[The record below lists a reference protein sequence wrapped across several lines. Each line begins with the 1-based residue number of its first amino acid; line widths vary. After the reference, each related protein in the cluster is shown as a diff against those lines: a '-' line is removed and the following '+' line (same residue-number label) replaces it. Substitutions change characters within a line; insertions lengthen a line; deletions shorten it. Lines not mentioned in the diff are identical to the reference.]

1 MNTDITDITDI
12 TDVVGDV
19 AEFRDEVRTW
29 LAEHLVGEFAAHR
42 GVGSPTDDTAW
53 DVRVA
58 WERELSQGNWLGL
71 TWPTEY
77 GGRGAGLAEEIVF
90 EYEYAAAAAPARVNT
105 QALELLGPTL
115 LAFGS
120 EEQKQRFL
128 PKILAVEEMWGQGFS
143 EPGAGSDLAAV
154 RTKAQFD
161 GDSWHLDGQKVWT
174 TFGQHADWLYVLCR
188 TDPDATLRHHGLSLL
203 LVDVNQPGVD
213 VRPIENLAGTA
224 EFSECF
230 FNDALIGPDMVV
242 GGVGN
247 GWKVVMTTLSMER
260 GSALMPMQ
268 LAMQREI
275 SDLIAGARESG
286 AIDDPLVRQRLVDAY
301 IGVQLMRST
310 NLRVVMDLMGHSGGA
325 PGVSTAAAAATTKLF
340 ASVHHQRMGELA
352 IDLLGPEALYTTGS
366 DRVSEA
372 RKLFLLSRAET
383 IYGGTSEIQRNI
395 IAERLLGLP
404 R

>member
-1 MNTDITDITDI
+1 MPSNATDLTELTS
-12 TDVVGDV
+12 GHE
-19 AEFRDEVRTW
+19 EFREEIRTW
-29 LAEHLVGEFAAHR
+29 LDEHLVGEFAAHR

-53 DVRVA
+53 DVRTA
-58 WERELSQGNWLGL
+58 WERELSAGGWLGL

-77 GGRGAGLAEEIVF
+77 GGRAAGLAEEIIF
-90 EYEYAAAAAPARVNT
+90 EYEYARAAAPARVNT

-115 LAFGS
+115 LQFGT

-128 PKILAVEEMWGQGFS
+128 PKILAVEELWGQGWS
-143 EPGAGSDLAAV
+143 EPGAGSDLASV
-154 RTKAQFD
+154 RTKAEFD
-161 GDSWHLDGQKVWT
+161 GEIWHIDGQKVWT
-174 TFGQHADWLYVLCR
+174 TFGHHADWLYVLCR
-188 TDPDATLRHHGLSLL
+188 TDPDASLRHRGLSLV
-203 LVDVNQPGVD
+203 LVDVDQPGVD
-213 VRPIENLAGTA
+213 VRPIENLSRSK

-230 FNDALIGPDMVV
+230 FNDARAGADMIV

-247 GWKVVMTTLSMER
+247 GWRVTMATLGMER

-268 LAMQREI
+268 LAMQREVTEMI
-275 SDLIAGARESG
+275 EHAKKLGVA
-286 AIDDPLVRQRLVDAY
+286 DDPWLRHRLVDAY

-310 NLRVVMDLMGHSGGA
+310 NLRVVSDLLSDDAQRGTRTEA
-325 PGVSTAAAAATTKLF
+325 ASTISKLV
-340 ASVHHQRMGELA
+340 ASLHHQQMGELA
-352 IDLLGPEALYTTGS
+352 VDVCGPSALYEAADGAAA
-366 DRVSEA
+366 DA

>member
-1 MNTDITDITDI
+1 MELIAGGQYDD
-12 TDVVGDV
+12 
-19 AEFRDEVRTW
+19 FRDEVQTW

-53 DVRVA
+53 DVRIA
-58 WERELSQGNWLGL
+58 WEKELSDGRWLGL

-77 GGRGAGLAEEIVF
+77 GGRGVGLAEEIIF
-90 EYEYAAAAAPARVNT
+90 EYEYARAAAPARVNT

-115 LAFGS
+115 LAHGS
-120 EEQKQRFL
+120 DEQKARFL

-154 RTKAQFD
+154 RTKAALD
-161 GDSWHLDGQKVWT
+161 GGEWHIEGQKVWT
-174 TFGQHADWLYVLCR
+174 TFGDRADWLYVLCR
-188 TDPDATLRHHGLSLL
+188 TDPDVSLRHRGLTLL
-203 LVDVNQPGVD
+203 LVPVDQPGVEI
-213 VRPIENLAGTA
+213 RPIANIAGSE

-230 FNDALIGPDMVV
+230 FNDARTTEDMVV

-247 GWKVVMTTLSMER
+247 GWPVVMSTLSRER

-268 LAMQREI
+268 LSVEREVGE
-275 SDLIAGARESG
+275 LVEKARRTGAL
-286 AIDDPLVRQRLVDAY
+286 DDRRLRQRLVDAL
-301 IGVQLMRST
+301 IGVHIMRST
-310 NLRVVMDLMGHSGGA
+310 NLRVVSDMLDPRTSGSA
-325 PGVSTAAAAATTKLF
+325 TTAAATASKLF
-340 ASVHHQRMGELA
+340 ASTHHQRLGELA
-352 IDLLGPEALYTTGS
+352 VEIEGAEAVFGDDGES
-366 DRVSEA
+366 A

-395 IAERLLGLP
+395 IAERVLGLP